1 MTTKLVSAVGSA
13 DGDTERNERPL
24 DAWRVPVSEQGER
37 FVQEIIRCVEYYE
50 CETGLR
56 KRKRKPND
64 EMSFRQA
71 ITAVASDLAVYAIAA
86 ESHGIYL
93 SLSHRK
99 PAQKSRYRDPT
110 ATRKMSALLKMLS
123 SPQLDLI
130 KIDIG
135 YETAKGKNRAT
146 VIRPSV
152 AMMQLIAKYGLSLKD
167 FGEVERTEPIELKTG
182 KENYRDRG
190 RRVDFEETARTLKLR
205 EQMQGINSYLAAANI
220 RHVGP
225 KAVDTNKRQMRRV
238 FTCDSFESGG
248 RLFGGFW
255 QTMKKEERLR
265 HLRINGEPVVELDFG
280 QVMPR
285 LMYAHAGVI
294 PGMNDLYA
302 IKGLGDQDRKGI
314 KKVMSSMQFVMSPLK
329 RFPKGTRKYFSEDVK
344 VQDVTEAIMKTHP
357 GIAHLFHTGIGHHCQ
372 YLESCILVE
381 VLRILNSF
389 TITALPIHDAIIVP
403 VSAVEKA
410 KRVMLHT
417 FEVKTGQKGTVD
429 VLTLQRLEENLQPQ
443 LPLVA

>member
-1 MTTKLVSAVGSA
+1 MTTKLLSAVGSA
-13 DGDTERNERPL
+13 DGDTERHERPL

-37 FVQEIIRCVEYYE
+37 FVHEIIRCVEHYE
-50 CETGLR
+50 CETGQR
-56 KRKRKPND
+56 KRKRKPKD
-64 EMSFRQA
+64 ELSFRQA
-71 ITAVASDLAVYAIAA
+71 ITAVASDLAVYAIAG
-86 ESHGIYL
+86 ESHGVYL

-110 ATRKMSALLKMLS
+110 ATRKMSELLKMLS

-130 KIDIG
+130 KFEIG

-146 VIRPSV
+146 VIRPS
-152 AMMQLIAKYGLSLKD
+152 AGMMQLIAKCGLSLQD

-190 RRVDFEETARTLKLR
+190 RRVDYKETARTINLR
-205 EQMQGINSYLAAANI
+205 EQMQGINRQLAAADI
-220 RHVGP
+220 QYVGP

-238 FTCDSFESGG
+238 FTCNSFESGG

-255 QTMKKEERLR
+255 QTMKKIDRLR
-265 HLRINGEPVVELDFG
+265 DIRINGETVVELDYG

-285 LMYAHAGVI
+285 LMYAHLGI
-294 PGMNDLYA
+294 YPMMEDLYA
-302 IKGLGDQDRKGI
+302 IEGFEQERKGV

-329 RFPKGTRKYFSEDVK
+329 RFPKGTRKYFHKGVK
-344 VQDVTEAIMKTHP
+344 VQDVTGAIMDTHQS
-357 GIAHLFHTGIGHHCQ
+357 IADLFHTGIGHHCQ

-389 TITALPIHDAIIVP
+389 NITALPIHDAIIVP
-403 VSAVEKA
+403 ASAVEEA
-410 KRVMLHT
+410 KRVMLQT

-429 VLTLQRLEENLQPQ
+429 ALTPQKLEDQLQPK